1 MRRVHIIFLHFLI
14 FTFPFAFLACERELM
29 DYQGKPGIYFAV
41 QHGFAGGNETVW
53 PYQPKSNVEFFKI
66 LGDQTTVNIKVM
78 AIGPIADEDRPF
90 RVEINPDST
99 NAVAGVHYLPLNS
112 PAGVPDASS
121 SGFFIPAGASY
132 TSVPVTVLRRP
143 DMQTHDVTIG
153 LRLLPN
159 EYFEL
164 AFPEWHAVE
173 DLYYGNVVETFDAS
187 LHTLVVNDVMTR
199 PSQWSGQAN
208 DSGLEAGLFGE
219 FSRKKLELMCQL
231 CNVTYEDV
239 CDPDIMITLLKYEI
253 RNTTARYLTN
263 AFEEGHPILEDDGRL
278 MWVGTCSWSSYI
290 GVPYNP

>member
-1 MRRVHIIFLHFLI
+1 M
-14 FTFPFAFLACERELM
+14 M
-29 DYQGKPGIYFAV
+29 DYQGKPGVYFAV

-53 PYQPKSNVEFFKI
+53 PYQPKSNIEFFKI
-66 LGDQTTVNIKVM
+66 LENETTVNIKVM
-78 AIGPIADEDRPF
+78 ATGSISQEDRPF
-90 RVEINPDST
+90 IVEINPDST
-99 NAVAGVHYLPLNS
+99 NAIEGVHYLFPSL
-112 PAGVPDASS
+112 GGGGG
-121 SGFFIPAGASY
+121 GFFIPAGEAY
-132 TSVPVTVLRRP
+132 TYIPITVKRTP
-143 DMQTHDVTIG
+143 DMQTKDITIG

-219 FSRKKLELMCQL
+219 FSRKKLELMCEL
-231 CNVTYEDV
+231 CDVTYEDF
-239 CDPDIMITLLKYEI
+239 CDANIMVTLLKYEI
-253 RNTTARYLTN
+253 RNTMARYLTS
-263 AFEEGHPILEDDGRL
+263 AFEAGNPILEDDGRL